1 MKAQSL
7 NHSITREFAGDLFLI
22 ITAPFI
28 SGRTDAEAEALILWP
43 TDAKSWLIEK
53 DLEAGK
59 DCRQMEKGAAEDE
72 IVR

>member
-1 MKAQSL
+1 MSCGILVTQPGIKPVLSAREVCGL

-43 TDAKSWLIEK
+43 TDAKS
-53 DLEAGK
+53 
-59 DCRQMEKGAAEDE
+59 
-72 IVR
+72 